1 MAEILIIDDDELLTA
16 VVALKF
22 ARAGHTVRTARNG
35 SEGLALALERR
46 PDAVLLD
53 VMMPV
58 MTGPETLGRIRMEP
72 TLEGVPVI
80 ILSARES
87 QADIRIALAEGAA
100 DYVVKPFVAADLL
113 ARVEAFIAAPGRADA
128 A

>member
-72 TLEGVPVI
+72 TLDGVPVI

-87 QADIRIALAEGAA
+87 QSDIRIALADGAA

-113 ARVEAFIAAPGRADA
+113 ARVEALIAAPGRADA

>member
-72 TLEGVPVI
+72 TLDGVPVI

-87 QADIRIALAEGAA
+87 QSDIRIALAEGAA

-113 ARVEAFIAAPGRADA
+113 ARVEALIAAPGRADA

>member
-35 SEGLALALERR
+35 SEGLALAHERR

-72 TLEGVPVI
+72 TLDGVPVI

-87 QADIRIALAEGAA
+87 QSDIRIALAEGAA

-113 ARVEAFIAAPGRADA
+113 ARVEALIAAPGRADA